1 MIISTIFALLA
12 LSGLIV
18 SGLRISAALVFKS
31 RQFVAIFPFLLMAVS
46 AHGQAVSPDPQRQS
60 LGSMNSSGE
69 VYLNESRAPSELT
82 VFPGDAL
89 RTGGTGMAILT
100 NGGNNSL
107 QIFRQTQILF
117 TADPHYFAEL
127 KAGTISVK
135 SVGGGGETVVRA
147 GNFVVVPTNRNE
159 TTAATIESKPDG
171 SFIITC
177 TTGNIGVIPMQEA
190 PGIFLQAGQSGQI
203 SPKGELATLE
213 KPPPS
218 TQVAGKSHRTLI
230 YLGLAAGA
238 AAGAA
243 AGLAAGHGPVSPV
256 AP

>member
-1 MIISTIFALLA
+1 MGVALGFFLLA
-12 LSGLIV
+12 T
-18 SGLRISAALVFKS
+18 SAC
-31 RQFVAIFPFLLMAVS
+31 
-46 AHGQAVSPDPQRQS
+46 GQAVPPAPQRQS
-60 LGSMNSSGE
+60 LGSLNSSGE

-89 RTGGTGMAILT
+89 RTGDTGMAILT
-100 NGGNNSL
+100 IGGNNSL

-127 KAGTISVK
+127 NAGTISVK

-171 SFIITC
+171 SFVITC
-177 TTGNIGVIPMQEA
+177 TAGNIGVIPMQEA

-213 KPPPS
+213 KTPPAS
-218 TQVAGKSHRTLI
+218 TQVAGKSHRTWI